1 MLGGIWNLR
10 GQFEKLPMPA
20 GTISYQNH
28 LTIPGSWPLG
38 LGSLPLVVDPVTQP
52 LLCSCQWGWG
62 SVSDSSYYLVL
73 P

>member
-38 LGSLPLVVDPVTQP
+38 LGSLPLVVDPVTQSSP
-52 LLCSCQWGWG
+52 VFL
-62 SVSDSSYYLVL
+62 SVGLGLPDSSDCLVL